1 MRPGRYLKIMAP
13 LLCLTLTACAQRSE
27 VRQIRQEVT
36 SLNQQMDQLSDQ
48 SVALRRQNALNAASE
63 KGAYLLP
70 DSNGPAKLYSQL
82 GTLVMTIDPAQ
93 NIAGRMQTV
102 MHIHTQSGR
111 ALPAFTAA
119 IVWGQ
124 LTGTVGQPVE
134 TETRH
139 KTVSFTPTG
148 NAVDQSIELPGL
160 IGDENTFI
168 RVHNIQPVDQ

>member
-1 MRPGRYLKIMAP
+1 MKPGRYLKIMAP

-36 SLNQQMDQLSDQ
+36 SLNHQMDQLSDQ
-48 SVALRRQNALNAASE
+48 SVALSRQNALNAASE
-63 KGAYLLP
+63 QGAYLLP
-70 DSNGPAKLYSQL
+70 NANGPAKLYSQL
-82 GTLVMTIDPAQ
+82 GTLVITLDPAQ
-93 NIAGRMQTV
+93 NIDGRMQTV

-124 LTGTVGQPVE
+124 LTGTVGHPVE

-139 KTVSFTPTG
+139 KTVHFPATSTT
-148 NAVDQSIELPGL
+148 VDQSIELPGL
-160 IGDENTFI
+160 IDDDNTFI